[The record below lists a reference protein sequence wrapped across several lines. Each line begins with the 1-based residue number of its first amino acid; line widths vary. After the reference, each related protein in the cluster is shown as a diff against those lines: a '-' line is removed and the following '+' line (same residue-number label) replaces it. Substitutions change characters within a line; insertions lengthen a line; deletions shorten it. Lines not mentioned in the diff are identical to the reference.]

1 MDKAHEAAA
10 QNAESE
16 DAAHKSADETA
27 AAAEQAAIDKEAMEN
42 AAVLNDDGEF
52 EDDGDDND
60 APLTIDGLQAENIR
74 LRTLLEKAVADAKAD
89 HEQMTRGLA
98 EALNMKKRAENDV
111 ANERKYGNEKLIRQ
125 LLPVLESLDLAV
137 AHMDKDNEAT
147 KSIYEGVNNTL
158 TLFIGEL
165 KKAGC
170 EVLNPEGE
178 VFDPNLHQAMTM
190 VPTANMEPNHVVAVM
205 QKGYVLNGRLIK
217 PAMVMVSKAPE
228 EPQAPEEDN
237 GNRINIEA

>member
-1 MDKAHEAAA
+1 
-10 QNAESE
+10 
-16 DAAHKSADETA
+16 
-27 AAAEQAAIDKEAMEN
+27 ME
-42 AAVLNDDGEF
+42 
-52 EDDGDDND
+52 
-60 APLTIDGLQAENIR
+60 
-74 LRTLLEKAVADAKAD
+74 
-89 HEQMTRGLA
+89 
-98 EALNMKKRAENDV
+98 
-111 ANERKYGNEKLIRQ
+111 
-125 LLPVLESLDLAV
+125 
-137 AHMDKDNEAT
+137 KDNEAT